1 MKRAIL
7 VTAMATLWVGGV
19 GGCAMFQGGQDPS
32 DYADDVA
39 LTSKVKADLLEN
51 HKVDGLDV
59 NVDVKDGNVTLSG
72 YASTPAERDRATQVA
87 RNVSGVRSVDNN
99 MTIKE
104 K

>member
-1 MKRAIL
+1 MNRKIL
-7 VTAMATLWVGGV
+7 VTAMATLWVGVV
-19 GGCAMFQGGQDPS
+19 GGCGVFQGGQSPS
-32 DYADDVA
+32 EYADDVA
-39 LTSKVKADLLEN
+39 LTSKVKSDLLEN

-72 YASTPAERDRATQVA
+72 YASTPAERDKATQVA
-87 RNVSGVRSVDNN
+87 RNVSGVKSVDNN